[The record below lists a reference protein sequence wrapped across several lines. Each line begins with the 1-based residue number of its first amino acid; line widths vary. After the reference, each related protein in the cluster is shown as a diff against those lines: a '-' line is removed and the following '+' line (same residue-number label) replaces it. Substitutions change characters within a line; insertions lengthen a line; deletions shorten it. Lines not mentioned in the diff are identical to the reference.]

1 MEYLFTERAHLV
13 CPNMCFAIAAC
24 LGKSFD
30 KERIDETVARLAE
43 AHPFLRARLGYEKES
58 NSYFYDVKEQSQV
71 QVIFAGEICGG
82 AGDDDDSRKLCEPSR
97 IAKAQEAMEKV
108 SDKGSLAPVVEEDII
123 TSPKVLEQFQK
134 LTARDWNLYSQGF
147 LKIVVWMEGAK
158 TVLLFIFHH
167 LLADGRGALG
177 LVQEFADFYVDDIEP
192 KTAPEHLIT
201 KEDLPANSKLPF
213 ISRALVNYANRQW
226 KKENH
231 QLSYEEYHIF
241 ADKFLQEDCVEHFL
255 EVVSSDKLTDIHT
268 QCKSH
273 KVSINDYLLA
283 KMFTEENTDSIVMAC
298 DLRNQLAC
306 YNQSA
311 LGNYATAFS
320 VKLKQGKSADGIASD
335 NSITSAGLTT
345 TREVADVSV
354 FENSKNIFSL
364 AQKVHNQIQ
373 KKLNSPKDL
382 YLILQCY
389 ASLEPGLLDA
399 AMISSRGAFDSKA
412 AKFIGTG
419 FFNYDKAKGYSIT
432 NLGKIVSKNIE
443 SAFFIP
449 PASPAIKKTQGV
461 LTVNGVM
468 RICTSQRKI

>member
-13 CPNMCFAIAAC
+13 CPNMCFGIAAS
-24 LGKSFD
+24 LGKAFD
-30 KERIDETVARLAE
+30 KEGIEESVARLAE
-43 AHPFLRARLGYEKES
+43 AHSFLRARLGYEKES

-71 QVIFAGEICGG
+71 EVIYAGEICDEHEETVESEDGRG
-82 AGDDDDSRKLCEPSR
+82 AAAAGDVIS
-97 IAKAQEAMEKV
+97 
-108 SDKGSLAPVVEEDII
+108 
-123 TSPKVLEQFQK
+123 SPKIIEEFEK
-134 LTARDWNLYSQGF
+134 HTARDWNLFNEGF
-147 LKIVVWMEGAK
+147 LKIAVWKAGAR
-158 TVLLFIFHH
+158 TVLLFVFHH
-167 LLADGRGALG
+167 LLTDGRGAIG
-177 LVQEFADFYVDDIEP
+177 LVQEFADFYADGIEP
-192 KTAPEHLIT
+192 KAAPEHLIT
-201 KEDLPANSKLPF
+201 KEDFPANSKLSF
-213 ISRALVNYANRQW
+213 ISQALVNHANRQW
-226 KKENH
+226 KKETH
-231 QLSYEEYHIF
+231 QLFYEEYHTF
-241 ADKFLQEDCVEHFL
+241 ADKFLQKDIVEHSL
-255 EVVSSDKLTDIHT
+255 EVVSSDKLVDIHV

-283 KMFTEENTDSIVMAC
+283 KMFTEEKTDSIVMAC

-306 YNQSA
+306 YNQGA

-335 NSITSAGLTT
+335 TSITSA
-345 TREVADVSV
+345 
-354 FENSKNIFSL
+354 NSTDIFSL

-382 YLILQCY
+382 YLVLQCY

-412 AKFIGTG
+412 AKFIGTT

-432 NLGKIVSKNIE
+432 NLGKIESKNIE

-468 RICTSQRKI
+468 RICTSQRK

>member
-13 CPNMCFAIAAC
+13 CPNMCFGIAVS
-24 LGKSFD
+24 LGKAFE
-30 KERIDETVARLAE
+30 KERVEECLVGLVG
-43 AHPFLRARLGYEKES
+43 AHPFLRSQLGYEKET

-71 QVIFAGEICGG
+71 EVIFAGEL
-82 AGDDDDSRKLCEPSR
+82 ADDDGD
-97 IAKAQEAMEKV
+97 EK
-108 SDKGSLAPVVEEDII
+108 II
-123 TSPKVLEQFQK
+123 EKFETF
-134 LTARDWNLYSQGF
+134 TARDWNLFNEGL
-147 LKIVVWMEGAK
+147 LKITVWKADGR
-158 TVLLFIFHH
+158 TVFLFVFHH

-192 KTAPEHLIT
+192 KIAPEHLIT
-201 KEDLPANSKLPF
+201 KEDLPANSKLSF

-231 QLSYEEYHIF
+231 QLSYEEYHVF
-241 ADKFLQEDCVEHFL
+241 ADKFVQEDDVEHSL
-255 EVVSSDKLTDIHT
+255 EVVSSNKLADLHV
-268 QCKSH
+268 QCKAH

-283 KMFTEENTDSIVMAC
+283 KMFTEEKADSVVMAC

-306 YNQSA
+306 YNQGA

-320 VKLKQGKSADGIASD
+320 VKLMQEKSADGIASD
-335 NSITSAGLTT
+335 NSIISANFTG
-345 TREVADVSV
+345 
-354 FENSKNIFSL
+354 IFSL
-364 AQKVHNQIQ
+364 AQKVHTQIQ
-373 KKLNSPKDL
+373 KKLASPKDL
-382 YLILQCY
+382 YLVLQCY

-412 AKFIGTG
+412 AKFIGTS

-468 RICTSQRKI
+468 RICTSQRR

>member
-13 CPNMCFAIAAC
+13 CPNMCFGITAS
-24 LGKSFD
+24 LGKVFD
-30 KERIDETVARLAE
+30 KERIKETVTRLSE
-43 AHPFLRARLGYEKES
+43 AHPFLRARLGYEKEA

-71 QVIFAGEICGG
+71 EVIFAEEICDEAG
-82 AGDDDDSRKLCEPSR
+82 AAATRKTGES
-97 IAKAQEAMEKV
+97 
-108 SDKGSLAPVVEEDII
+108 II
-123 TSPKVLEQFQK
+123 TTGTQEVIVSEDVIETAPAEEVISSLKIIKEFEK
-134 LTARDWNLYSQGF
+134 LTVHDWDLFNEGL
-147 LKIVVWMEGAK
+147 LKIAVWKADGR
-158 TVLLFIFHH
+158 TVLLFVFHH

-177 LVQEFADFYVDDIEP
+177 LVQEFADFYADDIEP

-201 KEDLPANSKLPF
+201 KDDLSANSKLPF

-231 QLSYEEYHIF
+231 QLSYEEYHAF
-241 ADKFLQEDCVEHFL
+241 AAKFLQEDNVGHFL
-255 EVVSSDKLTDIHT
+255 EVVSSDKLAELHA

-273 KVSINDYLLA
+273 NISINDYLLA
-283 KMFTEENTDSIVMAC
+283 KMFTEEKADSIVMAC

-306 YNQSA
+306 YNQGA

-335 NSITSAGLTT
+335 NSIISANS
-345 TREVADVSV
+345 AD
-354 FENSKNIFSL
+354 IFFL
-364 AQKVHNQIQ
+364 AKKIHNQIQ

-412 AKFIGTG
+412 AKFIGTS

-468 RICTSQRKI
+468 RICTSQRR

>member
-13 CPNMCFAIAAC
+13 CPNMCFGIAAS
-24 LGKSFD
+24 LGKAFD
-30 KERIDETVARLAE
+30 KERIEESVARLAE
-43 AHPFLRARLGYEKES
+43 AHPFLRARVGVENPT
-58 NSYFYDVKEQSQV
+58 NSYFYDVKEFSQV
-71 QVIFAGEICGG
+71 EVIYAGELCGG
-82 AGDDDDSRKLCEPSR
+82 ARDADSKTIE
-97 IAKAQEAMEKV
+97 EV
-108 SDKGSLAPVVEEDII
+108 SEEGCLEPVVEEDII
-123 TSPKVLEQFQK
+123 TSPKIIEEFEK
-134 LTARDWNLYSQGF
+134 LTARDWNLFNEGF
-147 LKIVVWMEGAK
+147 LKIAVWKAGAG
-158 TVLLFIFHH
+158 TVLLFVFHH

-192 KTAPEHLIT
+192 KVAPEHLIT
-201 KEDLPANSKLPF
+201 KEDLPANSKLSF
-213 ISRALVNYANRQW
+213 ISQALVNHANCQW
-226 KKENH
+226 KKEKH
-231 QLSYEEYHIF
+231 QLSYEEYHTF
-241 ADKFLQEDCVEHFL
+241 ADKFLQEDFVEHSL
-255 EVVSSDKLTDIHT
+255 EVVSSDKLADIHV

-283 KMFTEENTDSIVMAC
+283 RMFTEEKTDSIVMAC

-306 YNQSA
+306 YNQGA

-320 VKLKQGKSADGIASD
+320 VKLKQEKYADTMKSADP
-335 NSITSAGLTT
+335 TEL
-345 TREVADVSV
+345 
-354 FENSKNIFSL
+354 FSF

-382 YLILQCY
+382 YLVLQCY

-399 AMISSRGAFDSKA
+399 AMISSRGAFVSKA
-412 AKFIGTG
+412 AKFIGTS

-432 NLGKIVSKNIE
+432 NLGKIESKNME

-468 RICTSQRKI
+468 RICTSQRK

>member
-13 CPNMCFAIAAC
+13 CPNMCFGIAAS

-30 KERIDETVARLAE
+30 KERIEETVARLVK
-43 AHPFLRARLGYEKES
+43 AHPFLRARLGYEKET

-82 AGDDDDSRKLCEPSR
+82 AGDVDDSRKLCEPNR
-97 IAKAQEAMEKV
+97 ITKARETIEEV
-108 SDKGSLAPVVEEDII
+108 SEEGCLEPVVEEDII
-123 TSPKVLEQFQK
+123 TSPKILGVFQK
-134 LTARDWNLYSQGF
+134 LTARDWNLFNEGL
-147 LKIVVWMEGAK
+147 LKIAIWKAGDT
-158 TVLLFIFHH
+158 TVLLFVFHH

-177 LVQEFADFYVDDIEP
+177 LVQEFADFYVDGKEP

-201 KEDLPANSKLPF
+201 KKDLPANSKLSF
-213 ISRALVNYANRQW
+213 ISRALVNHANRQW

-231 QLSYEEYHIF
+231 QLSYEEYHSF
-241 ADKFLQEDCVEHFL
+241 ADKSLQDDDVEHSL
-255 EVVSSDKLTDIHT
+255 EVVSFDKLAELHA

-273 KVSINDYLLA
+273 EISINDYLLA
-283 KMFTEENTDSIVMAC
+283 KMFTEEKADSIVMAC

-306 YNQSA
+306 YNQGA

-320 VKLKQGKSADGIASD
+320 VKLKQEKSADGIASD
-335 NSITSAGLTT
+335 TSITSANS
-345 TREVADVSV
+345 AD
-354 FENSKNIFSL
+354 IFSL

-382 YLILQCY
+382 FLVLQCY

-412 AKFIGTG
+412 AKFIGTS

-432 NLGKIVSKNIE
+432 NLGKIESKNIE

>member
-1 MEYLFTERAHLV
+1 MECLFTERAHLA
-13 CPNMCFAIAAC
+13 CPNMCFSIAAS
-24 LGKSFD
+24 LGKVFD
-30 KERIDETVARLAE
+30 KERVEGTVARLAE
-43 AHPFLRARLGYEKES
+43 VHPFLRARLGYEKEA

-71 QVIFAGEICGG
+71 EVIFAGEICDETG
-82 AGDDDDSRKLCEPSR
+82 AAATRKTGET
-97 IAKAQEAMEKV
+97 
-108 SDKGSLAPVVEEDII
+108 II
-123 TSPKVLEQFQK
+123 TTGTQEVIVSEDGRETAPAEEVISSLKIIKEFEK
-134 LTARDWNLYSQGF
+134 LTARDWNLFSEGL
-147 LKIVVWMEGAK
+147 LKITVWMAGDK
-158 TVLLFIFHH
+158 TVLLFVFHH

-177 LVQEFADFYVDDIEP
+177 LVQEFADFYADDIEP

-213 ISRALVNYANRQW
+213 ISRALVNHANRQW

-231 QLSYEEYHIF
+231 QLSYEEYHTF
-241 ADKFLQEDCVEHFL
+241 ADKFLRDDNVEHSL
-255 EVVSSDKLTDIHT
+255 EVVSSNKLIDLHT

-283 KMFTEENTDSIVMAC
+283 KMFTEEKADSIVMAC

-306 YNQSA
+306 YNQGA

-320 VKLKQGKSADGIASD
+320 VKLKQGKSADSTD
-335 NSITSAGLTT
+335 
-345 TREVADVSV
+345 
-354 FENSKNIFSL
+354 IFSL
-364 AQKVHNQIQ
+364 AQKVHTQIK
-373 KKLNSPKDL
+373 KKLSNPKDL
-382 YLILQCY
+382 YLVLQCY

-399 AMISSRGAFDSKA
+399 AMISSHGAFDSKA
-412 AKFIGTG
+412 AKFIGTS

-432 NLGKIVSKNIE
+432 NLGKIESKNIE

-468 RICTSQRKI
+468 RICTSQRR

>member
-13 CPNMCFAIAAC
+13 CPNMCFGIAVTLEKA
-24 LGKSFD
+24 FE
-30 KERIDETVARLAE
+30 KERIEECLVGLVG
-43 AHPFLRARLGYEKES
+43 AHPFLRSRLGYEKET

-71 QVIFAGEICGG
+71 EVIYDGELGDVAEDVGGARNLSEHAKTIEVRG
-82 AGDDDDSRKLCEPSR
+82 AGD
-97 IAKAQEAMEKV
+97 
-108 SDKGSLAPVVEEDII
+108 EDIF
-123 TSPKVLEQFQK
+123 TSSKIIEQFEK
-134 LTARDWNLYSQGF
+134 LTARDWNFFCEGL
-147 LKIVVWMEGAK
+147 LKIAVWKAGDK
-158 TVLLFIFHH
+158 TVLLFVFHH

-177 LVQEFADFYVDDIEP
+177 LVQEFADFYADDIEP
-192 KTAPEHLIT
+192 KVAPEHLIT
-201 KEDLPANSKLPF
+201 KEDLPANSKLSF
-213 ISRALVNYANRQW
+213 ISRALVNHANRQW

-231 QLSYEEYHIF
+231 QLSYEEYHTF
-241 ADKFLQEDCVEHFL
+241 ADKFLQEDFVEHSL
-255 EVVSSDKLTDIHT
+255 EVVSFNKLAELYV

-273 KVSINDYLLA
+273 EVSINDYLLA
-283 KMFTEENTDSIVMAC
+283 KMFTEEKADSIVMAC

-306 YNQSA
+306 YNQGA

-335 NSITSAGLTT
+335 TSITSA
-345 TREVADVSV
+345 
-354 FENSKNIFSL
+354 NSTDIFSL
-364 AQKVHNQIQ
+364 AQKIHNQIQ
-373 KKLNSPKDL
+373 KKLNSPKEL

-412 AKFIGTG
+412 AKFIGTA

-432 NLGKIVSKNIE
+432 NLGKIENKNIE

-468 RICTSQRKI
+468 RICTSQRK

>member
-1 MEYLFTERAHLV
+1 MKMEYLFTERAHLA
-13 CPNMCFAIAAC
+13 CPNMCFGIAMT
-24 LGKSFD
+24 LEKVFE
-30 KERIDETVARLAE
+30 KERIEECLVGLAE
-43 AHPFLRARLGYEKES
+43 AHSFLRSRLGYEKET

-71 QVIFAGEICGG
+71 EVIYDGELGDVAEDVGG
-82 AGDDDDSRKLCEPSR
+82 ARKFCEHTR
-97 IAKAQEAMEKV
+97 TTEV
-108 SDKGSLAPVVEEDII
+108 RGTFEEDII
-123 TSPKVLEQFQK
+123 TSSKIFEQFDK
-134 LTARDWNLYSQGF
+134 LTVRDWNLFNEGF
-147 LKIVVWMEGAK
+147 LKIIVWKAGDR
-158 TVLLFIFHH
+158 TVLLFVFHH

-177 LVQEFADFYVDDIEP
+177 LVQEFADFYVDGKEP

-201 KEDLPANSKLPF
+201 KKDLPANSKLSF
-213 ISRALVNYANRQW
+213 ISWALVNHANRQW

-231 QLSYEEYHIF
+231 QLSYEEYHTF
-241 ADKFLQEDCVEHFL
+241 ADKFLRDDNVEHSL
-255 EVVSSDKLTDIHT
+255 EVVSSNKLIDLHT

-273 KVSINDYLLA
+273 NVSINDYLLA
-283 KMFTEENTDSIVMAC
+283 KMFTEEKAGSIVMAC

-306 YNQSA
+306 YNQGA
-311 LGNYATAFS
+311 MGNYATAFS
-320 VKLKQGKSADGIASD
+320 VKLKQGKSADSTD
-335 NSITSAGLTT
+335 
-345 TREVADVSV
+345 
-354 FENSKNIFSL
+354 IFSL

-382 YLILQCY
+382 YLVLQCY

-412 AKFIGTG
+412 AKFIGTS

-432 NLGKIVSKNIE
+432 NLGKIESKNIE

-449 PASPAIKKTQGV
+449 PASPAIKKIQGV